1 MIFTN
6 SQSLGTLV
14 TSCFLFNFSTI
25 LFNQLPKE
33 VILCMSSFILFH
45 LIRGTISL
53 VSKKWYRISE
63 DPSIV
68 GKAISENFESIPLHE
83 CLTFMQLKNVIE
95 RVIWVR
101 TAKTEVHYLRG
112 F

>member
-1 MIFTN
+1 M
-6 SQSLGTLV
+6 
-14 TSCFLFNFSTI
+14 
-25 LFNQLPKE
+25 LFNQLPKD

-45 LIRGTISL
+45 LIRRTISL
-53 VSKKWYRISE
+53 VCKKWYRISE

-68 GKAISENFESIPLHE
+68 RKAPSENFESIRLHE
-83 CLTFMQLKNVIE
+83 CLTFMQLNNVVE
-95 RVIWVR
+95 TVIWVR